1 MKFLE
6 LEPYQSEGQKQDWK
20 RAVRSQA
27 AKAAHHTR
35 RMKDPSFA
43 QYRRTARIERKH
55 SLPTPSRPSYAVHA
69 SAPASVIT
77 SDTRSECV
85 SPTRSP
91 QRDVSSTNAGQHA
104 PIYCLGP
111 SLTGMKPPASE
122 RQPEVQVQATQS
134 EHFSPY
140 FASAFNQD
148 SQYDSSLYG
157 EVSPR
162 DQQPPVGISASVA
175 SSFNTYNA
183 WPEIMLTPP
192 EEEVPFA
199 AAITRHSSID
209 DQADVS
215 VSLPMIYIQANLAT
229 APMPTSSASKPD
241 LRCLCQHRSRSTQLR

>member
-157 EVSPR
+157 DVSPR

-215 VSLPMIYIQANLAT
+215 VSLPMI
-229 APMPTSSASKPD
+229 
-241 LRCLCQHRSRSTQLR
+241 